1 MEEKIY
7 NKFGLCLFEIL
18 KNCKQSPDKKFFT
31 YEEENVKSEF
41 LTGETLVQKTEILG
55 SILQQH
61 VKPQGKAILLL
72 PQGLAYI
79 YGLTACWYANIVAIP
94 FSVHSRVPKEQ
105 DIENI
110 SRILKDSKA
119 DCIITNSNFKEFL
132 HTKDVAGFVSI
143 LNVDELPDC
152 SGVVGA
158 RLQGPEDLALLLYTS
173 GSTSQPKGV
182 MINHRTLMYQAASP
196 RWRVNSNS
204 RVVAWISQSHAFG
217 LNFAIL
223 GPLLHGATCV
233 LLSPSSFLMNPEYW
247 FRMIDKYKA
256 TQTGAP
262 SFAFDYCCS
271 TIDSSAVENISLHS
285 LQAIVCSGEFIRK
298 QTYENFLAK
307 FGALGIDERIFCPLY
322 GLSELC
328 PVTSKAPGESIRCLS
343 LEINGLKE
351 NKIRHTDLEDR
362 RFITSCGEIEEPN
375 KIIIVNPETC
385 ELCAPDEI
393 GEIWIKSPAKASG
406 YLNREKE
413 TESTFWGILK
423 DTKEE
428 GFFRSGDLGFIED
441 NNLYVVGREK
451 EVIIIHGKNHY
462 SVDIE
467 STLKKHLPELTLPGA
482 VFSYEIDDQERVVVF
497 QEIDTL
503 ISVDEYKK
511 ITQKMLGAVSK
522 IHGIEIY
529 EIDLFKEG
537 DLPRTTGVTKG
548 QRKVWRTL
556 YAKQELRPIFRYWR
570 GNYELQSQPREQIPL
585 SENQKGFHPDSSAEL
600 VQRTRQYLVKIF
612 SELMEI
618 SSNQLELNTP
628 LENYGIDSLL
638 ITKLNLRIARDVGDV
653 SKTLFFEVRTLSETA
668 LYLVAHHAPRLEAFF
683 RGSEVV
689 EDFAS
694 APPATS
700 MASSRRDGANVPG
713 ESAKYDYGVCADLA
727 QGDAEIAIIGLS
739 GRYPMAK
746 NPAEFWD
753 NLAFGRD
760 CITEIPSDR
769 WDYRRIYNPDIK
781 KSGSSYCK
789 WGGFIEGFAQF
800 DPLFFNISPNEAAMT
815 NPQERLFLQIAWE
828 VMEDAGYT
836 RTALKENYQG
846 NVGVFVGTM
855 YAEYQYYAVERSL
868 RGENIAFNTSYGSI
882 ANRVSYFLDLNG
894 PSMAID
900 TFCSSSFTALHL
912 AAESIRRGECK
923 MAIVGGVNLNLHPNK
938 YLWIS
943 QLKMASAQGYCKPF
957 GKGGD
962 GFVPGEGVGAV
973 LLKPLDVARA
983 DNDHIYAVIKSTA
996 INHNGKTNG
1005 YTVPSPQLQADLIQ
1019 TALKRARIDTRT
1031 ISYVEAHGTGTSLGD
1046 PIEIE
1051 GLTRAFRKHTQ
1062 DRQFCAVGSVKS
1074 NIGHLEAASGI
1085 AALTKVL
1092 LQMKH
1097 KKLVPSIHTEELNE
1111 NIRFE
1116 DSPFYVQRELASWER
1131 PFAQV
1136 NGDRVFYPRRAGISS
1151 FGAGGVNAHIIIE
1164 EYQNQAPVSEICHPT
1179 PQIILLSAKNEARL
1193 TAGANQLYDFIC
1205 NNGDIRLIDVAY
1217 TLQVGREP
1225 MEERLA
1231 LLASDLE
1238 DLRKK
1243 LKAFRQGKK
1252 DIEDLYLW
1260 NSRSHVGDY
1269 SFLLEG
1275 AEGEAFIRQLIQ
1287 NRNLL
1292 KLIQLWGAG
1301 VHIDWKELH
1310 WNCHP
1315 RRVSLPT
1322 YPFETNRYWLPEV
1335 DKIIASDKNRA
1346 KLLFEH
1352 ETLPRLSSDSSQPVK
1367 SPESYPDI
1375 QYYTREWKEKTPDK
1389 LASREIANERDILIF
1404 GDDDGLF
1411 DTLQRKL
1418 STSRIV
1424 RVKSGRSFCC
1434 ENDGLFHI
1442 DPAKPEDYERLFS
1455 ELEKSGIS
1463 LSSIIHYWSSERF
1476 NGSNKS
1482 VKQQLTQSV
1491 YSIFCICRALF
1502 SLSLE
1507 KDEKRVRLLYV
1518 FESDPDG
1525 GQPFYEAVCG
1535 LARSI
1540 QLETTRLKFQTLEF
1554 AIPRDALGTPVDVLA
1569 QVVSENLGSPGE
1581 DYNELKYLNGKL
1593 LISGLRE
1600 WTPGSLKT
1608 GERSEFIPF
1617 RENGLYLVTGGAG
1630 GLGLIFSRYLIQE
1643 HRAKVVLVGRSEKNS
1658 AILEKLNRIDPHQGQ
1673 AVYYRADISREE
1685 QVESLISDIKAQYGE
1700 INGVF
1705 HCAGV
1710 IKDALVY
1717 RKGLENVNEILAPK
1731 VQGTI
1736 YLDKFLWKENL
1747 DFFILFSSAISQL
1760 GNIGQSDYAYA
1771 NSFLDSFAK
1780 WREWMRSQGR
1790 RHGQTVSI
1798 GWPLWENGG
1807 IAVDE
1812 NSRLRFKRAWG
1823 MSPLSTEDGLKAGET
1838 IIREGLSQVMVM
1850 AGDSA
1855 KFRQS
1860 LPLAAVQQTGQ
1871 EMTSKKPFLATGEKE
1886 TVTPAPFDLNEINQF
1901 LREQVSVITGI
1912 ALEEVDDEAEF
1923 WDIGIDSIL
1932 AMQILEAIADR
1943 FGLRLYPTELLR
1955 YNTIKTLS
1963 AYTGQELVRSKV
1975 NEVAVSKSA
1984 TPRLC
1989 FILSTPRAGSTLLRV
2004 MLMGHSRIFAPPEL
2018 HLLHFDSLGERKKNL
2033 TQSNQAFLREGLIET
2048 IKVLEDIDTGKA
2060 LEIMEELENKDV
2072 SIAETYRYL
2081 TGKVGDRI
2089 LVDKSP
2095 TYGEHLDTLRKA
2107 ETMGFKPFYIFLV
2120 RHPLSMMAS
2129 FVNNRF
2135 DRMLNI
2141 REEPWQYSKQL
2152 WVKINANIIR
2162 FLTDIPNDRK
2172 MLIRFED
2179 LVSASE
2185 QTMREI
2191 CNRLDLSFENEMLKP
2206 YQGERMTHG
2215 LHQQSITIGDPGFLR
2230 HKAIMPELA
2239 DAWKSHANRL
2249 KELELATIKLA
2260 RELGYTLEADDSGGA
2275 ELPLSPA
2282 QQSIFNRLGPHPHW
2296 GVVEHLRIRLNEP
2309 LDLARFNES
2318 LKKVV
2323 KKHSVL
2329 SYSFIERNKTFIQC
2343 ARESAELCLDY
2354 RELSS
2359 CAAED
2364 IGTRL
2369 KEAESELIGRLR
2381 IETAPLMAICAAA
2394 LGNNEYAVV
2403 AVFHMLIADGRTC
2416 EIILEDIFRYYYDS
2430 KATVLPVDT
2439 RFADYMACIEKMKKD
2454 HVEDNYLQ
2462 LWLDE
2467 VKGGTTRIPYDY
2479 NEKSIKGEPVE
2490 IYYETFTFEELL
2502 INNQVG
2508 KGKVFLYFSVG
2519 LYRYLSTLTGQMR
2532 PIITHRFHRR
2542 NLAEIGSYFDVA
2554 GRFAG
2559 DVPLRLTVSPKG
2571 STKTLISSFQK
2582 RYSEIPHQGLTYEI
2596 LANDGKVPTAA
2607 ESAPILLNFQYGY
2620 PRIPLM
2626 TKCKWHQYEDAS
2638 DAQPYDIDLIVRV
2651 RMDSI
2656 RVIVKYPGKRYKHQT
2671 IEKHLRSW
2679 IATVRDIIAEDTN
2692 YTVPDMF
2699 ADNS

>member
-1 MEEKIY
+1 MKEKIY
-7 NKFGLCLFEIL
+7 NKYGLCLSEIT
-18 KNCKQSPDKKFFT
+18 KNCKQFPDKKFFT
-31 YEEENVKSEF
+31 FEEENVKSEF
-41 LTGETLVQKTEILG
+41 LTGEALLQKTEILG

-61 VKPQGKAILLL
+61 VKPQGKALLIL
-72 PQGLAYI
+72 PQGLAYV

-94 FSVHSRVPKEQ
+94 FSVHSMVLREQ
-105 DIENI
+105 DVENI
-110 SRILKDSKA
+110 SRILEDSKA

-132 HTKDVAGFVSI
+132 HSLNVASFVSI
-143 LNVDELPDC
+143 LNLDELPNY

-158 RLQGPEDLALLLYTS
+158 RLQEPEDLALLLYTS

-182 MINHRTLMYQAASP
+182 MINHRTLMFQAASP

-217 LNFAIL
+217 LHYAIL
-223 GPLLHGATCV
+223 APLLHGATCV

-247 FRMIDKYKA
+247 FYMIDKYKA
-256 TQTGAP
+256 THTGAP

-307 FGALGIDERIFCPLY
+307 FGTLGINEKIFCPLY

-328 PVTSKAPGESIRCLS
+328 PVTSKAPGKSIRCLS

-351 NKIRHTDLEDR
+351 NKIRHTDLEDK

-393 GEIWIKSPAKASG
+393 GEIWIKSPAKAAG

-413 TESTFWGILK
+413 TESTFLGILK

-441 NNLYVVGREK
+441 NNLYIVGREK

-467 STLKKHLPELTLPGA
+467 STLKKHLPELTLRGA

-497 QEIDTL
+497 QEIDTS
-503 ISVDEYKK
+503 ISVNEYKK

-548 QRKVWRTL
+548 QRKIWRTL
-556 YAKQELRPIFRYWR
+556 YAKQELRPIFRYRR
-570 GNYELQSQPREQIPL
+570 GNYELPRSPL
-585 SENQKGFHPDSSAEL
+585 SENQKGFQPDSGDEL
-600 VQRTRQYLVKIF
+600 IQRTRHYLVKIF

-618 SSNQLELNTP
+618 SNTQLELNTP

-638 ITKLNLRIARDVGDV
+638 ITKLNLRIAKDVGNV
-653 SKTLFFEVRTLSETA
+653 SKTMFFEVRNLSETA
-668 LYLVAHHAPRLEAFF
+668 LYLVEHHAPQLEAFF
-683 RGSEVV
+683 RGSEAVK
-689 EDFAS
+689 DFAS
-694 APPATS
+694 APMAKS
-700 MASSRRDGANVPG
+700 IASSRHDGANVPG
-713 ESAKYDYGVCADLA
+713 ESANYDCDACADLT
-727 QGDAEIAIIGLS
+727 QGDVEIAIIGLS

-746 NPAEFWD
+746 NLAEFWV
-753 NLAFGRD
+753 NLVSGRD
-760 CITEIPSDR
+760 CVTEIPSDR
-769 WDYRRIYNPDIK
+769 WDYRKIYNPDK
-781 KSGSSYCK
+781 NKSGISYCK
-789 WGGFIEGFAQF
+789 WGGFIEDFAQF
-800 DPLFFNISPNEAAMT
+800 DPLFFNMSPNEAAMT
-815 NPQERLFLQIAWE
+815 DPQERLFLQIAWE

-836 RTALKENYQG
+836 RTALKQDYQG

-868 RGENIAFNTSYGSI
+868 RGENIAFNTYCGSI

-943 QLKMASAQGYCKPF
+943 QFKMASAQGYCKPF

-973 LLKPLDVARA
+973 LLKPLEAAKA

-996 INHNGKTNG
+996 INHDGKTNG

-1019 TALKRARIDTRT
+1019 AALNRAKIDTHT

-1046 PIEIE
+1046 PIEID

-1062 DRQFCAVGSVKS
+1062 ARQFCAVGSVKS

-1097 KKLVPSIHTEELNE
+1097 KQLVPSIHTEQLNE

-1131 PFAQV
+1131 PFTQV
-1136 NGDRVFYPRRAGISS
+1136 NGEHVFYPRRAGISS
-1151 FGAGGVNAHIIIE
+1151 FGAGGANAHIIIE
-1164 EYQNQAPVSEICHPT
+1164 EHQNETPVSEISHPT

-1193 TAGANQLYDFIC
+1193 TARANQLYDFIC
-1205 NNGDIRLIDVAY
+1205 NNGDVRLIDVAY
-1217 TLQVGREP
+1217 TLQVGRES

-1231 LLASDLE
+1231 LLVSDFQ

-1243 LKAFRQGKK
+1243 LKAFCEGKK
-1252 DIEDLYLW
+1252 DIEGLYLW

-1275 AEGEAFIRQLIQ
+1275 LEGEAFIRQLIQ

-1310 WNCHP
+1310 SHCDP
-1315 RRVSLPT
+1315 RRISLPT
-1322 YPFETNRYWLPEV
+1322 YPFETNRYWIPEV
-1335 DKIIASDKNRA
+1335 DKIIANDKNRA
-1346 KLLFEH
+1346 KILFEH
-1352 ETLPRLSSDSSQPVK
+1352 ETLPKLSSDSPRPVR
-1367 SPESYPDI
+1367 SPEPYSNI
-1375 QYYTREWKEKTPDK
+1375 QYYIREWKEKTPDK
-1389 LASREIANERDILIF
+1389 PDSEEIANERDILIF
-1404 GDDDGLF
+1404 GDDDGLS
-1411 DTLQRKL
+1411 DALQRKL
-1418 STSRIV
+1418 SNSRIV
-1424 RVKSGRSFCC
+1424 RVKSSRSFCC
-1434 ENDGLFHI
+1434 ENDRLFLI
-1442 DPAKPEDYERLFS
+1442 DPAEPEDYDRLFS
-1455 ELEKSGIS
+1455 ELKKSGIS
-1463 LSSIIHYWSSERF
+1463 LGSIIHCWSSDRF
-1476 NGSNKS
+1476 DGSNKLI
-1482 VKQQLTQSV
+1482 KPQLTQSV

-1502 SLSLE
+1502 SPSLE
-1507 KDEKRVRLLYV
+1507 KHVNQVRLLYV

-1525 GQPFYEAVCG
+1525 GQPFYEAVSG
-1535 LARSI
+1535 FARSI
-1540 QLETTRLKFQTLEF
+1540 HLETTKLKFQTLEF
-1554 AIPRDALGTPVDVLA
+1554 AIPKDSLGTPVDVIA
-1569 QVVSENLGSPGE
+1569 QVVSENFGSTGE
-1581 DYNELKYLNGKL
+1581 EYNELKYVNGKL

-1600 WTPGSLKT
+1600 WVPSSLKT
-1608 GERSEFIPF
+1608 GERSESVPF
-1617 RENGLYLVTGGAG
+1617 RKNGLYLVTGGAG

-1643 HRAKVVLVGRSEKNS
+1643 HQAKVVLVGRSEQNPE
-1658 AILEKLNRIDPHQGQ
+1658 IFEQLNRIDPHQGQ
-1673 AVYYRADISREE
+1673 AVYYRADISRQD

-1710 IKDALVY
+1710 IKDAFVHH
-1717 RKGLENVNEILAPK
+1717 KKLENVSEILAPK

-1747 DFFILFSSAISQL
+1747 DFFVLFSSAASQL

-1790 RHGQTVSI
+1790 RHGHTVSI

-1807 IAVDE
+1807 ISVDE
-1812 NSRLRFKRAWG
+1812 HTKLRFKRTWG
-1823 MSPLSTEDGLKAGET
+1823 MLPLSTEDGLKAWET
-1838 IIREGLSQVMVM
+1838 IIREGLSHVMVM
-1850 AGDSA
+1850 AGDSV

-1860 LPLAAVQQTGQ
+1860 LPLATDQQTGH
-1871 EMTSKKPFLATGEKE
+1871 EMTSKKPLLTTGKKE
-1886 TVTPAPFDLNEINQF
+1886 TVTPAPFDLSEINQL
-1901 LREQVSVITGI
+1901 LREQVSAITGI
-1912 ALEEVDDEAEF
+1912 ALDEVDDEAEF

-1932 AMQILEAIADR
+1932 AMQIIEAIADR
-1943 FGLRLYPTELLR
+1943 CGLRLYPAELLR
-1955 YNTIKTLS
+1955 YNTVKKLS
-1963 AYTGQELVRSKV
+1963 AYMGQEIFRSKV
-1975 NEVAVSKSA
+1975 NEVADNKGA
-1984 TPRLC
+1984 TPRVC

-2018 HLLHFDSLGERKKNL
+2018 HLLQFDSLSERKKNL
-2033 TQSNQAFLREGLIET
+2033 MQSNQAFLREGLIET
-2048 IKVLEDIDTGKA
+2048 IRVLEGIDAGKA
-2060 LEIMEELENKDV
+2060 LEIMEDLENRDI
-2072 SIAETYRYL
+2072 SITETYRYL
-2081 TGKVGDRI
+2081 TGKVGDRV

-2107 ETMGFKPFYIFLV
+2107 ETIGFKPFYVFLV

-2141 REEPWQYSKQL
+2141 QEEPWQYSQRL
-2152 WVKINANIIR
+2152 WVKINANLIR

-2185 QTMREI
+2185 QTMEEI

-2206 YQGERMTHG
+2206 YQGERMIHG
-2215 LHQQSITIGDPGFLR
+2215 LHQQSITIGDPGFLK
-2230 HKAIMPELA
+2230 HKAIVPELA

-2249 KELELATIKLA
+2249 KELEPATIMLA
-2260 RELGYTLEADDSGGA
+2260 RELGYTLKADDSGDA

-2296 GVVEHLRIRLNEP
+2296 GAVEHLHIKLNEP

-2329 SYSFIERNKTFIQC
+2329 SYSFIERNNTFIQR
-2343 ARESAELCLDY
+2343 AQEPVELCLDY
-2354 RELSS
+2354 RDLSL
-2359 CAAED
+2359 CDAED
-2364 IGTRL
+2364 IETRL
-2369 KEAESELIGRLR
+2369 KEVESELIGRLR

-2394 LGNNEYAVV
+2394 LGDNEYAVV

-2416 EIILEDIFRYYYDS
+2416 EIILEDIFRYYYDPQ
-2430 KATVLPVDT
+2430 ATVLPVDT
-2439 RFADYMACIEKMKKD
+2439 RYADYIACIESMKKD
-2454 HVEDNYLQ
+2454 HVEENYLQ

-2467 VKGGTTRIPYDY
+2467 VEGGTTRIPADY
-2479 NEKSIKGEPVE
+2479 NEKFIKVEPGE

-2502 INNQVG
+2502 INNQVS

-2519 LYRYLSTLTGQMR
+2519 LYRYLSALTGQMR

-2542 NLAEIGSYFDVA
+2542 NLAELGSYFDVV

-2559 DVPLRLTVSPKG
+2559 DVPLRLTISPKD
-2571 STKTLISSFQK
+2571 SIKTLISSFQK

-2626 TKCKWHQYEDAS
+2626 SNCKWHQYENAS
-2638 DAQPYDIDLIVRV
+2638 DARLYDIDLIVRV
-2651 RMDSI
+2651 RMDSV
-2656 RVIVKYPGKRYKHQT
+2656 RVIAKYSSKLYKRQT
-2671 IEKHLRSW
+2671 VEKHVRSW

-2692 YTVPDMF
+2692 NTAPICSRTIV
-2699 ADNS
+2699 S